1 MSLGFAIGGAD
12 TGTSVLCLHT
22 RPRECEIDVAK
33 SKPMKVDED
42 TRMSVLIRGNY
53 HCERCGSDFMT
64 LGVSVHHRRPRM
76 MGGSKNADLHRPANL
91 IALCG
96 SGVSG
101 CHGWVESNRQ
111 KARREGLL
119 IQKVESAEEIPF
131 KDSKDRWW
139 LLDNLGQKRQ
149 LDTNWTMPDV

>member
-1 MSLGFAIGGAD
+1 M
-12 TGTSVLCLHT
+12 LCLHT

-33 SKPMKVDED
+33 SKPMKVDEE
-42 TRMSVLIRGNY
+42 TRLNVLIRGNY
-53 HCERCGSDFMT
+53 RCERCGKDALHF
-64 LGVSVHHRRPRM
+64 GISVHHRRPRM
-76 MGGSKNADLHRPANL
+76 MGGSKNPDLHRPANL
-91 IALCG
+91 IVLCG

-111 KARREGLL
+111 TARREGLL

-131 KDSKDRWW
+131 KDSESRWW
-139 LLDNLGQKRQ
+139 LLDNSGQKRQ